1 MIVYW
6 ISSVISAHLLSVL
19 PQAWRARP
27 AALLAFRSE
36 ACRLLLQEAAERA
49 QEDDEA
55 GDQAGDLRGI
65 DRQVDIA
72 AAGRDMLDEERGEN
86 GAEGAQTTEEGNRRC
101 R

>member
-1 MIVYW
+1 MSFLRTSFLFFRKLGARGTALI
-6 ISSVISAHLLSVL
+6 AL
-19 PQAWRARP
+19 PQRGLQA
-27 AALLAFRSE
+27 
-36 ACRLLLQEAAERA
+36 LLQEAAERA

-86 GAEGAQTTEEGNRRC
+86 GAKGAQTTEEGQRRC